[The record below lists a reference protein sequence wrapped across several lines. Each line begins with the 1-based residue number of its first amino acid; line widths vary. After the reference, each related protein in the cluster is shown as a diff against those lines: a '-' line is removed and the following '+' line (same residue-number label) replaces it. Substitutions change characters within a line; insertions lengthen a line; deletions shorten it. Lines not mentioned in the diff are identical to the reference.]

1 MKKYSQVS
9 QKQLVR
15 SVRRKNMQNGTGVYG
30 LLPAACLVVCD
41 HSMILQHASTA
52 LVYNRLTTDYLKLC
66 WKTNQAGSSKSSSSQ
81 FLAVPRG
88 TAGCHGVVGLG
99 LSCLL
104 STLGSLSG
112 IFVSFP

>member
-15 SVRRKNMQNGTGVYG
+15 SVRRKNMQNGTGGVYG

-52 LVYNRLTTDYLKLC
+52 LVYNRLTTDYPKLC

-81 FLAVPRG
+81 FLA
-88 TAGCHGVVGLG
+88 ALLG
-99 LSCLL
+99 AMLLLDWACRACFLL
-104 STLGSLSG
+104 SAPSQVF
-112 IFVSFP
+112 FVSFP